1 MPLDATLRSP
11 TLQRDA
17 LQRDAEP
24 VLAVPTPAVPRGLD
38 LVLLTCTL
46 ALLAL
51 GLVMVASA
59 SAVFANANYHN
70 MSHFLE
76 RQLAFA
82 AVGLVALWAGWRI
95 DYRTYRA
102 FVYPTL
108 LATLLL
114 LVGLLVPGLGTH
126 VDGATRWFRLGGV
139 SFQPSELAK
148 LALILYLAHS
158 LARKQEQI
166 RSFSVGFLP
175 HLLVAGLLAVLVL
188 KQPDLGSAA
197 LLLAVALLMLFVS
210 GARVSYLLIAVLTAA
225 PVAYQQ
231 IVGTPWRLRRMIA
244 FIDPWAFR
252 SNVGYQVSESLIS
265 VGSGGLFGLGLG
277 SGKQKLLFL
286 PAAHTDFIFAIT
298 GEELGLVGLVAVIL
312 LFAVLVVRGMRAAL
326 GASDLFGTYLAFGL
340 SAVLGLQAVL
350 HMTVVLGMVPTKGI
364 GLPFYSYGGSALVV
378 QLFAVGVLL
387 NIAARH
393 PPPTTQPPSWRER
406 WDTRGN
412 RRRLPRVIVAR
423 GAPQA
428 DAMMRAS

>member
-1 MPLDATLRSP
+1 MPLDAALSLPALKASTIQS
-11 TLQRDA
+11 DA
-17 LQRDAEP
+17 DP
-24 VLAVPTPAVPRGLD
+24 VLAVPAPAAARGLD
-38 LVLLTCTL
+38 LVLLACTL

-59 SAVFANANYHN
+59 SAVFAKARYHD
-70 MSHFLE
+70 MSHFLS

-82 AVGLVALWAGWRI
+82 AVGLLALWAGWRI
-95 DYRTYRA
+95 DYRTYRGW
-102 FVYPTL
+102 VYPAL
-108 LATLLL
+108 LATFAL

-148 LALILYLAHS
+148 LSLILYLAHS
-158 LARKQEQI
+158 LAAKQEQI

-175 HLLVAGLLAVLVL
+175 HLLVAGLLAGLVL
-188 KQPDLGSAA
+188 KQPDLGTAA
-197 LLLAVALLMLFVS
+197 LLLGVALLLLFVS
-210 GARVSYLLIAVLTAA
+210 GARVSYLLIAVLSAA

-252 SNVGYQVSESLIS
+252 SNVGYQISESLIS
-265 VGSGGLFGLGLG
+265 VGSGGIFGLGLG

-298 GEELGLVGLVAVIL
+298 GEELGLVGLGAVVL
-312 LFAVLVVRGMRAAL
+312 LFALLVVRGMRAAL
-326 GASDLFGTYLAFGL
+326 GAHDLFGTYLAFGL
-340 SAVLGLQAVL
+340 SATIGLQAVL

-378 QLFAVGVLL
+378 QLFAIGVLL

-393 PPPTTQPPSWRER
+393 PPPSAPALRWRDR

-412 RRRLPRVIVAR
+412 RRRLPRVIIAR
-423 GAPQA
+423 GRPGVDA
-428 DAMMRAS
+428 DTGC